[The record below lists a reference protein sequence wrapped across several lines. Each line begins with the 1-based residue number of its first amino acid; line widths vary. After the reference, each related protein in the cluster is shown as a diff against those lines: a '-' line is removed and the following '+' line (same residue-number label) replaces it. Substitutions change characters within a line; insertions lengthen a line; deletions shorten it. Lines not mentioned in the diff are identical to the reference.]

1 MQKSYLLSAAVLSA
15 VFIEFSCVNAAE
27 LPEETG
33 DRTIPSGGIVR
44 KARALAQWERVN
56 LSMAMATVT
65 SAEFR
70 TKRGGDQLVQAAMI
84 FFDLGKK
91 SNSLV
96 YLDSARDALLTALVT
111 FQHLRDQ
118 TNITN
123 VKAKMDEVDQEIKV
137 LEAVQGR

>member
-1 MQKSYLLSAAVLSA
+1 MTGQEHHERL
-15 VFIEFSCVNAAE
+15 E
-27 LPEETG
+27 LP
-33 DRTIPSGGIVR
+33 
-44 KARALAQWERVN
+44 
-56 LSMAMATVT
+56 
-65 SAEFR
+65 
-70 TKRGGDQLVQAAMI
+70 DQHELVQAAMI